1 LQALQNCRKN
11 ALETADIAAAIEEIR
26 LQLDNNQATNETRN
40 QRIVKHVLEPLN
52 VIVASMFPVLDQRI
66 VALQEKVDDLS
77 IGPQRRDAALKQAE
91 QILVMMRNVL
101 DHMMKT
107 EDFNINVVQRL
118 KKIIERQKELTQRT
132 EKTEQ
137 DSLGEKE

>member
-1 LQALQNCRKN
+1 
-11 ALETADIAAAIEEIR
+11 
-26 LQLDNNQATNETRN
+26 
-40 QRIVKHVLEPLN
+40 
-52 VIVASMFPVLDQRI
+52 MFPASGAGTWWPCKR
-66 VALQEKVDDLS
+66 KVDDLS
-77 IGPQRRDAALKQAE
+77 AGPERRDAAQKQAD
-91 QILVMMRNVL
+91 QILAKMREVL

-118 KKIIERQKELTQRT
+118 KKIIERQKELTQQT

>member
-1 LQALQNCRKN
+1 MPPRSRP
-11 ALETADIAAAIEEIR
+11 IR
-26 LQLDNNQATNETRN
+26 SSR
-40 QRIVKHVLEPLN
+40 
-52 VIVASMFPVLDQRI
+52 
-66 VALQEKVDDLS
+66 
-77 IGPQRRDAALKQAE
+77 
-91 QILVMMRNVL
+91 MMREVL

-137 DSLGEKE
+137 ESLGEKE

>member
-1 LQALQNCRKN
+1 
-11 ALETADIAAAIEEIR
+11 
-26 LQLDNNQATNETRN
+26 
-40 QRIVKHVLEPLN
+40 
-52 VIVASMFPVLDQRI
+52 MFPVLEQRL
-66 VALQEKVDDLS
+66 VALQAVVDDLS
-77 IGPQRRDAALKQAE
+77 VGPERRDAAQKQAD
-91 QILVMMRNVL
+91 QILAMMRDVL